1 VSCLKKYFY
10 EYNHMSLN
18 TYQTMSIVG
27 KAASVAAIVTIALPM
42 AAAHAAGLGKITV
55 LSALGQPLKA
65 EIELTN
71 VSNRERGSLVA
82 AVGKPEDFA
91 NAKIAFDPVFSSLN
105 FAIKQQGERDIIEV
119 TSTQPINLALVNM
132 LVEVTGGRRRLL
144 REYSFLLD
152 SPRAQR
158 DAAAQAG
165 AAKATTP
172 AKPAAAATP
181 AVQTPPA
188 VTPPA
193 KPAAVTP
200 VAPAEVGKPAP
211 EAAKP
216 VPAPVAAEAA
226 DPAIATSGDHR
237 VVNGDM
243 LSKIALR
250 YKPKGVSLNQ
260 MMIAL
265 YRANP
270 DAFVNNNINRLK
282 SGKILALPTAD
293 AARSVDVQE
302 ARSVVIAH
310 TEDFNEY
317 RNQLAGKVGAGTAKK
332 AARTAQSAEGKV
344 AVKVEENKPAAQ
356 PQDKLT
362 LSKADAGA
370 SAENAVASGKA
381 KAEADT
387 RVQELEKNV
396 ADLQKLLEV
405 QNQTLAPS
413 ADVAPQA
420 GDVAGEDS
428 DRVAEIK
435 DKAAE
440 LTEGAKAAGEQAKEV
455 VTPLWTQ
462 VKEALVNVSKN
473 PLTWPIVGGLL
484 LLGGGLYAWRRR
496 QAGQA
501 AEGDADT
508 VADEQDGENEVAP
521 ATGIPETIAG
531 TPEQSAGAGGL
542 TFDVSGLAET
552 DEALTAEQPAPN
564 LADKIDFDLDLDSGN
579 VPADEPVLDAAA
591 ATEPAAPAP
600 VAPAAPA
607 APVTQ
612 AAQATTPAAPAVET
626 TAAAAPAPAP
636 VAPAAPAAPAAPV
649 VAQATPAEEKLEL
662 DLPPAEP
669 QQQPKAAGLEEEM
682 AFSVEMNM
690 KLDLAA
696 AYQEIGDNEGA
707 RELLEEVIKGG
718 NEELATRA
726 REMMDA
732 LV

>member
-27 KAASVAAIVTIALPM
+27 KAASVAAIATIALPM

-91 NAKIAFDPVFSSLN
+91 NAKIEFDPVFSSLN

-119 TSTQPINLALVNM
+119 TSTQPINLALVNV

-165 AAKATTP
+165 AAKAAP
-172 AKPAAAATP
+172 SAKPAAAATP

-188 VTPPA
+188 ATPPA

-200 VAPAEVGKPAP
+200 VAPAEVGKPAS

-216 VPAPVAAEAA
+216 VSAPVAAEAT

-370 SAENAVASGKA
+370 SAENAVATDKA
-381 KAEADT
+381 KAEAGT

-413 ADVAPQA
+413 GDAAAQPA
-420 GDVAGEDS
+420 DVAGEGS

-440 LTEGAKAAGEQAKEV
+440 LTEGAKAAGEQAKEA

-462 VKEALVNVSKN
+462 IKEALTTASKN
-473 PLTWPIVGGLL
+473 PLTWPIIGGLL

-501 AEGDADT
+501 EGDAGT
-508 VADEQDGENEVAP
+508 AADEQDGENEVAP

-579 VPADEPVLDAAA
+579 VAADEPVLDTAAA
-591 ATEPAAPAP
+591 AEPAAPAP

-607 APVTQ
+607 TPVTQ
-612 AAQATTPAAPAVET
+612 AAQTTTPAAPAVE
-626 TAAAAPAPAP
+626 AAAPAP
-636 VAPAAPAAPAAPV
+636 VAPAAPAAPATPV